1 MSSRR
6 GGGEK
11 KKMMMIEEIERSHSR
26 FTLPYY
32 HKCFSLERFAGEK
45 AVMLESTIAFGSY
58 VILFVFSYFSFTE
71 YLFRNYENSK
81 SVTPFICNNL
91 GFVFE
96 HATIACF

>member
-32 HKCFSLERFAGEK
+32 HKCFSLDRFAGEK
-45 AVMLESTIAFGSY
+45 GCDVGVYHRIR
-58 VILFVFSYFSFTE
+58 VIRHTFRFLIFFVHG
-71 YLFRNYENSK
+71 
-81 SVTPFICNNL
+81 I
-91 GFVFE
+91 FVPQL
-96 HATIACF
+96 